1 MESICE
7 RSNMRRAIRRVIKNK
22 GVPGVDGM
30 TVSKINRYYQRHRD
44 KIEKALLDGTYMP
57 MPVLQKE
64 IDKPDGGT
72 RLLGI
77 PTVLDRV
84 IQQAVAQVFTSIWD
98 YTFSEMSFGFRP
110 GRSQHGAVRQY
121 REYLRAGYK
130 YVVDIDISKFFDR
143 VNHDRLMSR
152 LATKVKDKRVLKLI
166 RRFLTSGVMIGGLT
180 EPTREGTPQG
190 GPLSPLLSNIVL
202 DELDKELEKRGL
214 RFVRYADDCVIFVKS
229 KLAANRVM
237 SSVTRFIEKK

>member
-1 MESICE
+1 MKSLRQWKQLELYSNSPGPRAKTDTSSEDFIASRLSESPTGQIRLMESICE
-7 RSNMRRAIRRVIKNK
+7 RSNMRRAIKRVIKNK
-22 GVPGVDGM
+22 GAPGVDGM

-44 KIEKALLDGTYMP
+44 KIEKALLDGTYEP
-57 MPVLQKE
+57 MPVVQTE
-64 IDKPDGGT
+64 IPKPDGGT

-84 IQQAVAQVFTSIWD
+84 IQQAVAQVFTSVWD
-98 YTFSEMSFGFRP
+98 YTFSVMSFGFRP

-130 YVVDIDISKFFDR
+130 YVGDIDISKFFDR

-166 RRFLTSGVMIGGLT
+166 RGFLTSGVMIGGLV
-180 EPTREGTPQG
+180 EP
-190 GPLSPLLSNIVL
+190 
-202 DELDKELEKRGL
+202 
-214 RFVRYADDCVIFVKS
+214 
-229 KLAANRVM
+229 M
-237 SSVTRFIEKK
+237 